1 MGYDGPNYTQTPN
14 LFLDEHLP
22 EMGHAETKVVL
33 AIIRQTFGWHKQQD
47 RISVTQFEDLTG
59 LSRQGVQNGISD
71 ALERGVIGRT
81 ECGQGYEY
89 FLVVNE
95 VEQEREE
102 VCNEVERGMQR
113 GRTEV
118 CNEVD
123 TQKKE
128 KETKGKKAPAREEET
143 NGFDPVEVL
152 TDLWDV
158 SPSIYQKERIRAH
171 VTDEALW
178 RRVLHDLKMQ
188 SKDSKKAIGWAFSN
202 YQEQDTSSTARE
214 VDESAKAAG
223 GHHWDEEG
231 FLRTETGAKVYNP
244 RGYPKRR

>member
-128 KETKGKKAPAREEET
+128 KET
-143 NGFDPVEVL
+143 
-152 TDLWDV
+152 
-158 SPSIYQKERIRAH
+158 
-171 VTDEALW
+171 
-178 RRVLHDLKMQ
+178 HDLKMQ

-202 YQEQDTSSTARE
+202 YQEQDTRGTARE

-223 GHHWDEEG
+223 GHHWDDDG